1 MKASE
6 IRQLGLD
13 EIKQK
18 IQDLKH
24 ELFNLRFQKGIG
36 QLENPRKLNSNRT
49 DIARLKTVL
58 TEMARKLKTTEN

>member
-6 IRQLGLD
+6 IRQLNTD

-36 QLENPRKLNSNRT
+36 QLENPCKLKSNRT